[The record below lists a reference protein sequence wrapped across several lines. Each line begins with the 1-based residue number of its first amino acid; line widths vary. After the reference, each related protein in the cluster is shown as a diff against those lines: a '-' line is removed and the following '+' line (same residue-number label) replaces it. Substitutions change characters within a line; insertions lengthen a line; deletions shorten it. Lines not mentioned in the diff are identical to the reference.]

1 LLEEPSSYITT
12 GCIGMNLI
20 QGSKELLKIVRW
32 VSGVNCMHNLTYLQI
47 IYVIYFKEVK
57 ILV

>member
-1 LLEEPSSYITT
+1 MVEERSLCSTT
-12 GCIGMNLI
+12 GCMAKNLI

-32 VSGVNCMHNLTYLQI
+32 IAGVNFMDNLTYLQI
-47 IYVIYFKEVK
+47 IYVIHSKEVK